1 MGRPAKYETAMTAAE
16 RQREYRQ
23 RERIAV
29 SPQELLR
36 RVRVA
41 AHQYEQAIRD
51 YALAVASAR
60 DEFNSDDTVTKWLES
75 NKGTWFSGDAKTLL
89 AMGDDPQRAGDAALA
104 LVLGFK
110 GVLREM
116 RWSRVEEGDRQAIL
130 AEIKALQDRMAEI
143 DAIIAENNS
152 VTDDVAKPANG
163 QSAPVR

>member
-1 MGRPAKYETAMTAAE
+1 MGRPAKHGTAMTAAE

-60 DEFNSDDTVTKWLES
+60 VEFKSDDTVTKWLES
-75 NKGTWFSGDAKTLL
+75 NKGTWFSGDAKALL
-89 AMGDDPQRAGDAALA
+89 AMGDDPQRAGDGALT

-110 GVLREM
+110 GILREM
-116 RWSRVEEGDRQAIL
+116 RWSRVEEGDKRAISE
-130 AEIKALQDRMAEI
+130 EIAALHSRLEEINAFLEENSSATDTVTENADRLQ
-143 DAIIAENNS
+143 
-152 VTDDVAKPANG
+152 PA
-163 QSAPVR
+163 